1 MSGAASGEAFGG
13 PALNVAAWLVDRHVE
28 EGRGDRVA
36 IRCEGTSTTY
46 AELLDLVSEAQ
57 HRLADLGVAQGD
69 RVAMV
74 VRDDLGFPAWFLGAL
89 RSGIVPIPLS
99 TMLLGPALG
108 AIVADSGAQT
118 VVISS
123 VFASTLADIC
133 AAAPEVTN
141 VVVLGVDQAAVD
153 VGRADVTVHGW
164 PAGSNERAG
173 SGDRDRLPVAETT
186 ADSPAFWLYSSG
198 TTGVPKGVM
207 HVHGSVPATVET
219 YAQGVLEI
227 TENDR
232 FLSVAKLFFAYGL
245 GNSLTFP
252 LAVAGTAILNP
263 DPPAPASVAQ
273 LIADEEPTLF
283 FSSPGFCAALLD
295 AGLAPETFSSLRA
308 TVTAGESLPANI
320 QTRFAELSGQ
330 PVLDG
335 IGSTELLHIFISNT
349 LTEQTPGAS
358 GQVVPGYV
366 AELRNDEGE
375 VVTEPD
381 TPGYL
386 HVQGPSAAVGYWQR
400 EEATA
405 AAFVDGW
412 VRTGDV
418 YVRSAADRWTFL
430 GRNNDMIKA
439 GGIWVSP
446 AEVES
451 ALIEHADVMEA
462 AVVGARDDAGLE
474 TVVAFVLPT
483 TGAQPTEELLV
494 DHCRERMAAFKRPRQ
509 IIVVDELPKT
519 ATGKIK
525 RFELRNSLT

>member
-1 MSGAASGEAFGG
+1 MTTGDEAAMNA
-13 PALNVAAWLVDRHVE
+13 AAWLVDRHVE

-36 IRCEGTSTTY
+36 IRCEDVSTTY
-46 AELLDLVSEAQ
+46 AELLDEVCEAQ
-57 HRLADLGVAQGD
+57 RQLNSLGVAEGD

-74 VRDDLGFPAWFLGAL
+74 VRDDLAFPAWFLGAL
-89 RSGIVPIPLS
+89 RGGIVPIPLS

-108 AIVADSGAQT
+108 AIVADSGAET
-118 VVISS
+118 IVISEAFS
-123 VFASTLADIC
+123 SSLADIC
-133 AAAPEVTN
+133 EAAPSVSN
-141 VVVLGVDQAAVD
+141 VVVAGVAEPAVD
-153 VGRADVTVHGW
+153 GGGADIAVHGW
-164 PAGSNERAG
+164 QAGSAAG
-173 SGDRDRLPVAETT
+173 GARLGVADTLE
-186 ADSPAFWLYSSG
+186 DSPAFWLYSSG

-219 YAQGVLEI
+219 YAHGVLEI
-227 TENDR
+227 SENDR

-252 LAVAGTAILNP
+252 LAVGGTAILNP
-263 DPPAPASVAQ
+263 DPPSPPAIAA
-273 LIADEEPTLF
+273 LIAAEEPTLF

-295 AGLAPETFSSLRA
+295 ADLEASTFSSLRA

-366 AELRNDEGE
+366 AELRDDEGN
-375 VVTEPD
+375 VVTEAD

-386 HVQGPSAAVGYWQR
+386 YVQGPSAAVGYWQR

-418 YVRSAADRWTFL
+418 YLRSAADRWTFL

-451 ALIEHADVMEA
+451 ALIEHAEVMEA

-494 DHCRERMAAFKRPRQ
+494 AHCRERMAAFKRPRQ
-509 IIVVDELPKT
+509 IIVVDKLPKT

-525 RFELRNSLT
+525 RFELRASLS